1 MHTLAAPRA
10 GKLLGIGL
18 ACLLAGCAAQTAYR
32 DGQAHLAQGNF
43 GQGLA
48 KLKEAST
55 LAPDSAEYRIAYLS
69 TRDRLL
75 GQQLQQADQAFAAR
89 NLAEAEQGYLQVLA
103 QDPNYARARSG
114 LQNVMTER
122 RRDVMYADAEQA
134 WAKQDADTAQSRLRS
149 ILAERPDHARAL
161 ILQRQIDEAQRQRSN
176 DTGLAAS
183 YRKPI
188 TLQYKDAPL
197 KSVFDILARTSGL
210 NFLFDKD
217 VRSDQKT
224 SIYLRNST
232 VESAINLILL
242 TNQLEQRVLDANTVL
257 IYPDTA
263 AKRKDYQPMVVRT
276 FYLANAEAKAVAAT
290 MKTIIKAR
298 DLVVDDKLNMIIL
311 RDSPDVIRQ
320 AEKLVALH
328 DLPEP
333 EVMLEV
339 EVLEVKRTRLMELG
353 VQWPEQLSLTPL
365 QSAYGTGLTLND
377 LRHLNSRTIG
387 ATVSPMVINAKDQ
400 DTDAN
405 LLANPRI
412 RTHNREKAK
421 ILIGSR
427 VPVITS
433 TLTSTGFSSESV
445 AYVDVGLKLEVEPT
459 IYPDDEV
466 SIKTGLEVS
475 NILKTVETKGTRAY
489 EIGTRTA
496 STVLRLRDGE
506 NQVLAGLINSEDRR
520 TANQV
525 PLLGDVPLLGRLFG
539 SHLNDNAK
547 TEIVLSITPRLIRN
561 IRRPDAEILEFDSG
575 TDSNFRRTR
584 LESATGKAASSTSGG
599 GVMQQSG
606 GNAPAPVPTP
616 ATSAPATSAEPS
628 PAAAEVRSTA
638 TAIDGILRWDG
649 PKQAKVGDTVELRLY
664 YQSELAVNGM
674 PLVLAYDPQVLE
686 IIKVNEGDYL
696 KAVGSTA
703 FNAQIDAGQV
713 MINSVL
719 SSATGAK
726 GAGVLATVTAKV
738 LSTDASQAQLSLL
751 SAAPQA
757 IDGRTLSPALPV
769 HVLRLDH

>member
-1 MHTLAAPRA
+1 MSLTLLHRPPLRLA
-10 GKLLGIGL
+10 GLTLGLL
-18 ACLLAGCAAQTAYR
+18 LLAGCAAQTAYR
-32 DGQAHLAQGNF
+32 DGQDLIAKGDTAQG
-43 GQGLA
+43 LS
-48 KLKEAST
+48 KLKEASN
-55 LAPDSAEYRIAYLS
+55 LAPDSADYRMAYLNA
-69 TRDRLL
+69 RDRML
-75 GQQLQQADQAFAAR
+75 GQMLQQAEQALAAHQ
-89 NLAEAEQGYLQVLA
+89 LDDAEQRYLQILA
-103 QDPNYARARSG
+103 VDGNHARARSG
-114 LQNVMTER
+114 LQAVLFER
-122 RRDVMYADAEQA
+122 RRERLLNEAEQA
-134 WAKQDADTAQSRLRS
+134 WGRQDADTAQSRLRS
-149 ILAERPDHARAL
+149 VLAERPDQPRAL
-161 ILQRQIDEAQRQRSN
+161 ALQRQIDEAQRQRSN
-176 DTGLAAS
+176 ESGLAAS
-183 YRKPI
+183 YRKPV

-197 KSVFDILARTSGL
+197 RSVFDILARTSGL

-242 TNQLEQRVLDANTVL
+242 TNQLEQRVLDANTIL

-263 AKRKDYQPMVVRT
+263 AKRKDYQPMLVRT
-276 FYLANAEAKAVAAT
+276 FYLANAEARAVANT

-298 DLVVDDKLNMIIL
+298 DVVVDDKLNMIIL

-353 VQWPEQLSLTPL
+353 IQWPDQLVLTPL
-365 QSAYGTGLTLND
+365 QSTYGGTLTLND

-387 ATVSPMVINAKDQ
+387 ATVSPMTINARDQ

-412 RTHNREKAK
+412 RTHNREKSK

-445 AYVDVGLKLEVEPT
+445 AYVDVGLKLETEPT

-466 SIKTGLEVS
+466 SIKIGLEVS

-525 PLLGDVPLLGRLFG
+525 PLLGDVPVLGRLFG
-539 SHLNDNAK
+539 SNLNDNAK
-547 TEIVLSITPRLIRN
+547 TEIVLSITPRLVRN
-561 IRRPDAEILEFDSG
+561 IRRPDAEMLEFESG

-584 LESATGKAASSTSGG
+584 LESGG
-599 GVMQQSG
+599 R
-606 GNAPAPVPTP
+606 APAGGTLLQQGGTVT
-616 ATSAPATSAEPS
+616 AAPLP
-628 PAAAEVRSTA
+628 PAAPESTEPKPVA
-638 TAIDGILRWDG
+638 SAADGVLSWEG
-649 PKQAKVGDTVELRLY
+649 PKEAKPGDTVELRLR
-664 YQSELAVNGM
+664 YQSELAINGL
-674 PLVLAYDPQVLE
+674 PLVLGYDPQALE

-696 KAVGSTA
+696 RNGGSTA
-703 FNAQIDAGQV
+703 FSAQIDAGQV
-713 MINSVL
+713 MITNVL
-719 SSATGAK
+719 SSPTGAK
-726 GAGVLATVTAKV
+726 GAGLIATLTAKV
-738 LSTDASQAQLSLL
+738 LSSDASEARLTIL

-757 IDGRTLSPALPV
+757 VDGRTLSPALPV
-769 HVLRLDH
+769 QAIKLGH

>member
-1 MHTLAAPRA
+1 MSLTLLHRPPLRLA
-10 GKLLGIGL
+10 GLTLSL
-18 ACLLAGCAAQTAYR
+18 MLLAGCAAQTAYR
-32 DGQAHLAQGNF
+32 DGQALLAKGDTAQG
-43 GQGLA
+43 LS

-55 LAPDSAEYRIAYLS
+55 LAPDSADYRMAYLN
-69 TRDRLL
+69 TRDRML
-75 GQQLQQADQAFAAR
+75 GQMLLQADQALAAHQ
-89 NLAEAEQGYLQVLA
+89 LDDAEQRYLQVLA
-103 QDPNYARARSG
+103 ADNNHARARSG
-114 LQNVMTER
+114 LQAVMVER
-122 RRDVMYADAEQA
+122 RRERLLNEAEQA
-134 WAKQDADTAQSRLRS
+134 WGRQDADTAQSRLRS
-149 ILAERPDHARAL
+149 VLAERPDQPRAL
-161 ILQRQIDEAQRQRSN
+161 ALQRQIEEAQRQRSN
-176 DTGLAAS
+176 ESGLAAS
-183 YRKPI
+183 YRKPV

-197 KSVFDILARTSGL
+197 RSVFDILARTSGL

-242 TNQLEQRVLDANTVL
+242 TNQLEQRVLDANTIL

-263 AKRKDYQPMVVRT
+263 AKRKDYQPMLVRT
-276 FYLANAEAKAVAAT
+276 FYLANAEAKAVANT

-298 DLVVDDKLNMIIL
+298 DVVVDDKLNMIIL

-353 VQWPEQLSLTPL
+353 IQWPDQLVLTPL
-365 QSAYGTGLTLND
+365 QSTYGGNLTLND

-387 ATVSPMVINAKDQ
+387 ATVSPMTINARDQ

-412 RTHNREKAK
+412 RTHNREKSK

-445 AYVDVGLKLEVEPT
+445 AYVDVGLKLETEPT

-466 SIKTGLEVS
+466 SIKIGLEVS

-525 PLLGDVPLLGRLFG
+525 PLLGDVPVLGRLFG
-539 SHLNDNAK
+539 SNLNDNAK
-547 TEIVLSITPRLIRN
+547 TEIVLSITPRLVRN
-561 IRRPDAEILEFDSG
+561 IRRPDAEMLEFESG

-584 LESATGKAASSTSGG
+584 LESGVRPATTATTTTAGSLL
-599 GVMQQSG
+599 QQSG
-606 GNAPAPVPTP
+606 TVTAAAPLP
-616 ATSAPATSAEPS
+616 
-628 PAAAEVRSTA
+628 PAAPESTEPKPVA
-638 TAIDGILRWDG
+638 SAADGVLSWEG
-649 PKQAKVGDTVELRLY
+649 PKEAKPGDTVELRLR
-664 YQSELAVNGM
+664 YQSELAVNGL
-674 PLVLAYDPQVLE
+674 PLVLGYDPQALE

-696 KAVGSTA
+696 RSGGSTA
-703 FNAQIDAGQV
+703 FSAQIDAGQV
-713 MINSVL
+713 MITNVL
-719 SSATGAK
+719 SSPTGAK
-726 GAGVLATVTAKV
+726 GAGLIATLTAKV
-738 LSTDASQAQLSLL
+738 LSSDATEARLTVL

-757 IDGRTLSPALPV
+757 VDGRTLSPALPV
-769 HVLRLDH
+769 QAIKLAH